1 MLEHLLLLLLVAA
14 VDTARH
20 CERGTAYGSDVRLAM
35 HVRSLRPL
43 AAASNANVAAPGTPQ
58 HLLDRFAEDVPA
70 AAPAA
75 KLEAASDAASSAA
88 SAAGS
93 KEGKDAVAVGGAQE
107 TKEVKYGQGDLG
119 APTSTAAPGPSDG
132 KREGKSAE
140 GREVKTQSAGDGDR
154 AGSGAAEPAE
164 KKKERAEEFTDT
176 VDHYE
181 KHLRPQ

>member
-1 MLEHLLLLLLVAA
+1 LEHLLLLLLVAA

-20 CERGTAYGSDVRLAM
+20 CQRGTAYGSDVRLAM

-43 AAASNANVAAPGTPQ
+43 AAASNAHVAAPGTPQ

-70 AAPAA
+70 A
-75 KLEAASDAASSAA
+75 KLEALSDAASTAA
-88 SAAGS
+88 TAAAS
-93 KEGKDAVAVGGAQE
+93 KEGKGAVSAASEVKE
-107 TKEVKYGQGDLG
+107 TKEVKDGKGEG
-119 APTSTAAPGPSDG
+119 AATSTAAPGPSDG

-140 GREVKTQSAGDGDR
+140 GREVKTQSSGDGDS
-154 AGSGAAEPAE
+154 SGAAELAE
-164 KKKERAEEFTDT
+164 KKKKESAEDFPDT